1 MAMNKREQAH
11 FYDLQA
17 KLLVAYAL
25 HWTSEVKPDVPPPI
39 GPALTTGWLFNSYSK
54 TVTPACSS
62 SSGHGTGQDTR
73 PTTKGARS
81 LYSTKERAL
90 RALRHAME
98 QQYAEALA
106 IVDAQIKTYS
116 EDL

>member
-11 FYDLQA
+11 FEALQT
-17 KLLVAYAL
+17 KLQVAYAL

-39 GPALTTGWLFNSYSK
+39 GVGFTAGWLFNSYSK
-54 TVTPACSS
+54 TVTPACSTS
-62 SSGHGTGQDTR
+62 VSHGTGEDPR
-73 PTTKGARS
+73 PTTQGARS
-81 LYSTKERAL
+81 LYSTKVRAL

-106 IVDAQIKTYS
+106 SIDAQIKAS